1 MDNDGYVNINWING
15 NLRIVLKKGVLSY
28 RIHVGHFT
36 MLAQSRNM
44 SMSQNYDVP
53 KEFSGEN
60 MQKVKTRYEPKK
72 RLV

>member
-1 MDNDGYVNINWING
+1 
-15 NLRIVLKKGVLSY
+15 
-28 RIHVGHFT
+28 

-53 KEFSGEN
+53 KDFSGEN